1 MLEKYRS
8 LCQAKQKI
16 IVSRDRKSKN
26 LVEHVAENPTENSVR
41 QYCLDD
47 RDILGGNTSC
57 CDYLVLN
64 CEKKRAYF
72 IELKGRHILE
82 VKRQIGSAE
91 TLLREDIIDFVKFYR
106 ILYRGSTHDVQ
117 SSEIIRWKKK
127 AGFREGVPVIM
138 VKSHR
143 YKERIDF

>member
-1 MLEKYRS
+1 MLEQYRS
-8 LCQAKQKI
+8 LCQERQKI

-26 LVEHVAENPTENSVR
+26 PVEHVAENPTENNVG

-47 RDILGGNTSC
+47 RGILGGNTSC

-64 CEKKRAYF
+64 FEKKRAYF
-72 IELKGRHILE
+72 IELKGGHIRE
-82 VKRQIGSAE
+82 AKRQLEAAEALIG
-91 TLLREDIIDFVKFYR
+91 EDIIDFVKFYR
-106 ILYRGSTHDVQ
+106 IIYKRNTHDIQ
-117 SSEIIRWKKK
+117 SSEIIKWKRA

-138 VKSHR
+138 LKSHR